1 VTERVYDGAI
11 RTALG
16 LARVL
21 DFRLEVGGAEHI
33 PATGGA
39 VLASTHVSYFDFMFV
54 GLPAYLRGRVV
65 RFMAKQAVFDNPVS
79 GPLMRAMHHIPVDRS
94 AGTSAFAAA
103 RRSLRDG
110 ELIGV
115 FPEATISRAFVP
127 RDFKSGAARLAL
139 DTGVP
144 LIPMVVWGGQR
155 VWTSGRLPRPR
166 RHVPVVISVDEPIE
180 TAGADS
186 ATELTD
192 VLRERLIALS
202 EAVQR
207 AYPPP
212 TSAEDAWWQ
221 PAYLGG
227 SAPTPDE
234 ARSLE
239 HAAIAGRRTKR
250 SG

>member
-16 LARVL
+16 LFRIL
-21 DFRLEVGGAEHI
+21 DFRFEVAGAEHI
-33 PATGGA
+33 PSVGGA

-54 GLPAYLRGRVV
+54 GLPARFRGRVV
-65 RFMAKQAVFDNPVS
+65 RFMAKQAVFDNAVA
-79 GPLMRAMHHIPVDRS
+79 GPFMRAMHHIPVDRS

-103 RRSLRDG
+103 LRSLRNG
-110 ELIGV
+110 ELVGV
-115 FPEATISRAFVP
+115 FPEATISRSFVP
-127 RDFKSGAARLAL
+127 RDLKSGAARLAI
-139 DTGVP
+139 DAEVP
-144 LIPMVVWGGQR
+144 LIPMVLWGGQR
-155 VWTSGRLPRPR
+155 VWTSGRRPRLR
-166 RHVPVVISVDEPIE
+166 RHVPVVISVGEPIE

-186 ATELTD
+186 AVALTG
-192 VLRERLIALS
+192 VLRERLTALS

-212 TSAEDAWWQ
+212 RSAEESWWQ

-227 SAPTPDE
+227 SAPTPE
-234 ARSLE
+234 QARSLE
-239 HAAIAGRRTKR
+239 QTAIVGRRPKR

>member
-11 RTALG
+11 RAALG
-16 LARVL
+16 LVRVL
-21 DFRLEVGGAEHI
+21 DFRFEVAGAEHI
-33 PATGGA
+33 PETGGA

-65 RFMAKQAVFDNPVS
+65 RFMAKQAVFDNPLS

-103 RRSLRDG
+103 RRSLRGG

-115 FPEATISRAFVP
+115 FPEATISRSFVP

-139 DTGVP
+139 DAGVP

-155 VWTSGRLPRPR
+155 VWTSGRLPRLR
-166 RHVPVVISVDEPIE
+166 RHVPVVISVGDPIE
-180 TAGADS
+180 TAGAES
-186 ATELTD
+186 ATALTD
-192 VLRERLIALS
+192 VLRERVTSLS

-212 TSAEDAWWQ
+212 TSAEDSWWQ

-227 SAPTPDE
+227 SAPTPAQ
-234 ARSLE
+234 ARSHE
-239 HAAIAGRRTKR
+239 HAAIAGRRTR
-250 SG
+250 RPR